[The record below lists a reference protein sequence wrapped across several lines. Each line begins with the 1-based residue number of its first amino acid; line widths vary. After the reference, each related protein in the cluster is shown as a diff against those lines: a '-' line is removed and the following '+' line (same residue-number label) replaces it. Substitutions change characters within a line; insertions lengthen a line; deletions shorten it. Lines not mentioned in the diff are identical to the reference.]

1 MMDEKSK
8 VAITRLGDRI
18 RAAGTAELTGYNLAL
33 SHDRCA
39 MLFHIVKELFPT
51 GGDLTE
57 VKFWT
62 GMRPMIPD
70 RGPLIGPTRPANLY
84 LNTANATPGWP
95 PGPGS
100 WRIVAHLLSLQQP
113 KISTHN
119 VPISLIPH
127 RQGNKTTTTKK
138 H

>member
-39 MLFHIVKELFPT
+39 MLFHIVKELFPK

-62 GMRPMIPD
+62 GLRPMIPD
-70 RGPLIGPTRPANLY
+70 GGPLIGPTRLANLY
-84 LNTANATPGWP
+84 LNTGHGTLGWTM
-95 PGPGS
+95 GPGAGRKIGRAS
-100 WRIVAHLLSLQQP
+100 CGERVCQYGYISGGAVALQ
-113 KISTHN
+113 
-119 VPISLIPH
+119 
-127 RQGNKTTTTKK
+127 KK
-138 H
+138 SKRMYM

>member
-18 RAAGTAELTGYNLAL
+18 RAAGTAELTGYNLTL

-39 MLFHIVKELFPT
+39 MLFHIVKELFPR

-62 GMRPMIPD
+62 GLRPMIPD
-70 RGPLIGPTRPANLY
+70 GDPLIGPTRLPNLY
-84 LNTANATPGWP
+84 LNTGHDTLGCTM
-95 PGPGS
+95 GPGS
-100 WRIVAHLLSLQQP
+100 GPLLPALLAGSAP
-113 KISTHN
+113 G
-119 VPISLIPH
+119 IPP
-127 RQGNKTTTTKK
+127 
-138 H
+138 